1 MVFGHNLHHM
11 APFDFSRAGFCMEFR
26 RASFVF
32 SMGWLGRDGF
42 GGPGSDFGTPRS
54 TFWPGD
60 ALGSILGSQKTYFC
74 EDMILWWG
82 YRGIPSAQMNSMV
95 PGIHLGVL
103 VCPKTSLF
111 NYFVGISTFPGKLQV
126 APVASLLSLVGPLA
140 AYFPLVATLG
150 CQKRL
155 PYWRT

>member
-1 MVFGHNLHHM
+1 MFFGHNLHHM

-26 RASFVF
+26 RTSFVF
-32 SMGWLGRDGF
+32 PCPGVDL
-42 GGPGSDFGTPRS
+42 GGPDQIFETPRS

-60 ALGSILGSQKTYFC
+60 ALGSILGSRKTIFC
-74 EDMILWWG
+74 EENNSWWG
-82 YRGIPSAQMNSMV
+82 YQGIPSAQMNSMV
-95 PGIHLGVL
+95 PGTHLGVR

-111 NYFVGISTFPGKLQV
+111 NYFVRISSFPGKLQV

-140 AYFPLVATLG
+140 AYFPLVGTLG
-150 CQKRL
+150 CRKRL